1 MERRLKGTQE
11 GGPSRYRHLLYN
23 DHITREETENTRERL
38 VNVGDSHTH
47 AESTSWLARLVGPL
61 PQLAAVYLA
70 LRSLLTT
77 LETARSTT
85 VGRGSGIRLGV
96 SSVPLPVLQASAPT
110 PAQPTTRVLTSAI
123 PLPQA
128 HQYYQFYYHQR
139 TAPTPISTSV

>member
-128 HQYYQFYYHQR
+128 L
-139 TAPTPISTSV
+139 APTPVLPPAQA